1 MKDLNELRKQIDE
14 IDKEIAGQFL
24 KRLSISK
31 EVAEYKKESGKGV
44 YDKKREQEKIE
55 KLSLITD
62 DDFQKED
69 IRELFSQIMS
79 ISRKL
84 QYRLIDSYDKDIEYE
99 MAEEIPMD
107 KKTVVYFGTSGSYA
121 QKAMESYFGKDTD
134 SFARDT
140 FQGVMDALKEGRAQ
154 YGVLPIENS
163 STGGISD
170 IYDLLV
176 KYDNTIIGEQIVKID
191 QALLALPGAKLAD
204 IKTVYSHPQ
213 GIKQCVDFLRENP
226 QISAK
231 EISSTAAGAKKV
243 KEDNDISKGAIAGI
257 QAAELFGL
265 NVLKEKINFASN
277 NSTRFIIITGEKI
290 YLKKADRVS
299 ICFELPHECG
309 SLYNMLSHISY
320 NNLNMTNIESRPIAG
335 RRWEYRFFIDFEGSL
350 SDPAVKNMLNGM
362 RAEASYFRILGN
374 YKSGRGE

>member
-14 IDKEIAGQFL
+14 IDGEIAAQFL
-24 KRLSISK
+24 KRLSVSK

-55 KLSLITD
+55 KLSSVTD
-62 DDFQKED
+62 DEFRKED

-99 MAEEIPMD
+99 MIDELPTD
-107 KKTVVYFGTSGSYA
+107 KKTVVYFGTSGSYT
-121 QKAMESYFGKDTD
+121 QKAMEAYFGKDTD

-140 FQGVMDALKEGRAQ
+140 FQGVMDALKEGKAQ

-170 IYDLLV
+170 IYDLLI

-191 QALLALPGAKLAD
+191 QALLALPGAKLSD
-204 IKTVYSHPQ
+204 IKTVYSHQQ
-213 GIKQCVDFLRENP
+213 GIKQCADFLRENP
-226 QISAK
+226 NISAK
-231 EISSTAAGAKKV
+231 EVSSTAAGAKRV
-243 KEDNDISKGAIAGI
+243 KEENDITKGAIAGT

-265 NVLKEKINFASN
+265 DILREKINFASN
-277 NSTRFIIITGEKI
+277 NSTRFIIITGKKV

-350 SDPAVKNMLNGM
+350 CDPAVKNMLNGM
-362 RAEASYFRILGN
+362 RAEASDFRILGN
-374 YKSGRGE
+374 YESSREG

>member
-1 MKDLNELRKQIDE
+1 MKDISELRKHIDE
-14 IDKEIAGQFL
+14 IDRQIVEQFI
-24 KRLSISK
+24 KRLSVAK
-31 EVAEYKKESGKGV
+31 EVAEYKKESGKAV

-55 KLSLITD
+55 KLSLAAD

-99 MAEEIPMD
+99 MIDELPMD

-121 QKAMESYFGKDTD
+121 QKAMEEYFGKETD
-134 SFARDT
+134 SFARDS
-140 FQGVMDALKEGRAQ
+140 FQGVMDALKEGSAQ

-191 QALLALPGAKLAD
+191 QALLALPGAGLDD

-213 GIKQCVDFLRENP
+213 GIKQCADFLKANP
-226 QISAK
+226 QITAE

-243 KEDNDISKGAIAGI
+243 KDDNDITEAAIAGI

-265 NVLKEKINFASN
+265 NVLREKINFASN
-277 NSTRFIIITGEKI
+277 NSTRFIIITGKKM
-290 YLKKADRVS
+290 YLKRADRVS

-320 NNLNMTNIESRPIAG
+320 NHLNMTNIESRPIVG

-362 RAEASYFRILGN
+362 RAEASDFRILGN
-374 YKSGRGE
+374 YESGREG

>member
-14 IDKEIAGQFL
+14 IDKEIAQQFL
-24 KRLSISK
+24 KRLSVSK

-84 QYRLIDSYDKDIEYE
+84 QYRLIDSYDKEIEYE
-99 MAEEIPMD
+99 MADDIPMD